1 MEDEVLMNKSRKV
14 LTPVCLAWVGEVREG
29 FLEEAPGLPT
39 GAGAEVGGRHSQ
51 CKDPGA
57 RRSPSFLLAPP
68 RSSLLPDRRPPRPR
82 PSSPAGSSKDRKLR
96 WESNPADEEKL
107 LQRKKKRKTN
117 TKTLTH
123 INSIV
128 STPRSCLKN
137 KNKIKIKPQLG
148 GFLW

>member
-57 RRSPSFLLAPP
+57 RRSPSFLLTPP
-68 RSSLLPDRRPPRPR
+68 RSSLLPDRRPP
-82 PSSPAGSSKDRKLR
+82 PAHAHPLQPAPPKTGS
-96 WESNPADEEKL
+96 
-107 LQRKKKRKTN
+107 
-117 TKTLTH
+117 
-123 INSIV
+123 
-128 STPRSCLKN
+128 
-137 KNKIKIKPQLG
+137 
-148 GFLW
+148 